1 MRPLFSAVLAAG
13 LLGSQVAAAA
23 QCAMPRDKS
32 AFDVAVL
39 KTHLMVTALACDQR
53 DKYNA
58 FVTRFRNDL
67 VTQEKALG
75 VYFGRAFGRSGQREH
90 DDYVTSVA
98 NVQSE
103 DGLKL
108 GTGYCDAS
116 VPMFD
121 RVLALPPATEL
132 ASFAADLGRVQ
143 PITLVACVVPEA
155 TTRTAQAST
164 SSHH

>member
-1 MRPLFSAVLAAG
+1 MRPFLSAILAAS
-13 LLGSQVAAAA
+13 LLGSQAAAAA
-23 QCAMPRDKS
+23 QCAMPKDKS

-67 VTQEKALG
+67 VAQEKALG

-98 NVQSE
+98 NAQSE
-103 DGLKL
+103 DGVKL
-108 GTGYCDAS
+108 GAGYCDAS

-121 RVLALPPATEL
+121 KVLALPPATVL
-132 ASFAADLGRVQ
+132 TVFAADLALVQ
-143 PITLVACVVPEA
+143 PITLVACVVPEP
-155 TTRTAQAST
+155 TTRTAQASLGT
-164 SSHH
+164 HH

>member
-1 MRPLFSAVLAAG
+1 MRALLSAVIAAG
-13 LLGSQVAAAA
+13 LLTSQAAAAA
-23 QCAMPRDKS
+23 QCASPRDKS

-67 VTQEKALG
+67 VAQEKALG
-75 VYFGRAFGRSGQREH
+75 VYFGRAFGRGGQREH

-121 RVLALPPATEL
+121 KILALPPSTEL
-132 ASFAADLGRVQ
+132 TVFAADLGLVQ
-143 PITLVACVVPEA
+143 PMTLIACEI
-155 TTRTAQAST
+155 TAQAST
-164 SSHH
+164 KTHH